1 MVFESN
7 KIKDKDEEKNN
18 NLWEDIVKSVSD
30 EEDKELEEIENKPHT
45 KEELKNL
52 IKLRVH
58 KQLIVE
64 LNNKKIDLNS
74 NNQDEE
80 KRKKIKD
87 LVEETFA
94 KILSSYGDLGF
105 TRYESQEIVGEI
117 LDDALGLGQ
126 LEKIL
131 RIRIL
136 MK

>member
-1 MVFESN
+1 MFESN